1 MLVVRAGPAQTG
13 QRQMDPWQI
22 GFLRQS
28 PVQHGLGPVML
39 ANARLSARSARGYAK
54 LGALVCPAF
63 SALSGVVAQTQG
75 DADRL
80 LQLAAVRFPT

>member
-39 ANARLSARSARGYAK
+39 ANAHQEPKAHQG
-54 LGALVCPAF
+54 VAF
-63 SALSGVVAQTQG
+63 KGVHRHTPTCAALSSASRRVWPNRSTS
-75 DADRL
+75 
-80 LQLAAVRFPT
+80 